1 MKEIG
6 WRWHFYAW
14 CFAPAALLWN
24 YLRCR
29 KQGPYKGNTLIVI
42 LSVCCYASTFTTWT
56 FLCRQ
61 RWSCR
66 QGAQV
71 TAAEGVDWSLMAT
84 PRPAV
89 TVCGSGHQ
97 LSLGPWELS
106 KNSDNKSN
114 RVDYIFPFFFL
125 FLRGCLL
132 RNSLSFPLF
141 FFRLF
146 VVVDY
151 SQLQYRQ
158 EEQIQYHDL
167 KGLRFYTCV
176 RMPMHEG
183 FYRFIVPLLYFLYRQ
198 YHLKEIRCFFTCSL
212 SQLHCLI
219 VLLLKNTNKYPQQQQ
234 KQSLSLK

>member
-6 WRWHFYAW
+6 WRWHFYVW

-29 KQGPYKGNTLIVI
+29 KLGPYKGNTLIVI
-42 LSVCCYASTFTTWT
+42 LSLCCYVSTFTTWT

-141 FFRLF
+141 FFF
-146 VVVDY
+146 VCSLWWIIHSYNTDKKNKFN
-151 SQLQYRQ
+151 
-158 EEQIQYHDL
+158 IMTW
-167 KGLRFYTCV
+167 RFW
-176 RMPMHEG
+176 H
-183 FYRFIVPLLYFLYRQ
+183 FIHVWGCRCIKDFIILSFLSF
-198 YHLKEIRCFFTCSL
+198 IFFTVNISFKRNL
-212 SQLHCLI
+212 LLTS
-219 VLLLKNTNKYPQQQQ
+219 VLLCVSFLFLI
-234 KQSLSLK
+234 SVVLSNSPFT

>member
-6 WRWHFYAW
+6 WRWHFYVW

-71 TAAEGVDWSLMAT
+71 TAAEGVEWSLMAT

-114 RVDYIFPFFFL
+114 RVDYIFFFSSSFSCAVVCLETAFPFLYFF
-125 FLRGCLL
+125 
-132 RNSLSFPLF
+132 S
-141 FFRLF
+141 RLF

-158 EEQIQYHDL
+158 EEHIQYHDL
-167 KGLRFYTCV
+167 KGLTFYTCV

-183 FYRFIVPLLYFLYRQ
+183 FYCFIVPLLSFLYRQ
-198 YHLKEIRCFFTCSL
+198 YHLKEVCCLLQFSCVFLYFFLISVVL
-212 SQLHCLI
+212 S
-219 VLLLKNTNKYPQQQQ
+219 NSPFT
-234 KQSLSLK
+234 